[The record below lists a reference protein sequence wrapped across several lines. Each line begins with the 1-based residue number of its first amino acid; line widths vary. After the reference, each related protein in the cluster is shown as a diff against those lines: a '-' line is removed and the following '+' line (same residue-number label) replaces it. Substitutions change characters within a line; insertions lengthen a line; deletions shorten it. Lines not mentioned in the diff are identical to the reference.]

1 METDITIEMPLI
13 AAQPVPVQPRAKGVL
28 RVSSK
33 RAGNA
38 SVLDDLYQ
46 SGASKLL
53 FPRTASPALTA
64 VSLNT
69 AGGMTGGDRFENHAK
84 ASTNSEL
91 TLTTQAAERIY
102 RAQTGHE
109 ARIATDLRVSPGA
122 RLNWLPQET
131 ILFNQS
137 ALRRRLTAELATDAK
152 LLMVEP
158 IVFGRTAMGET
169 VTQGH
174 LRDVVRI
181 RRDGALIFAD
191 ATRLEGEIDR
201 HLTSSAIA
209 GKAGAMANILYA
221 APDAERFL
229 PALRA
234 LVPGTGGVS
243 LIRPGVLFGRLLA
256 ADSYLMRQT
265 LIPMIQTL
273 LTAPLPKT
281 WTL

>member
-1 METDITIEMPLI
+1 M
-13 AAQPVPVQPRAKGVL
+13 QPRAKGVL